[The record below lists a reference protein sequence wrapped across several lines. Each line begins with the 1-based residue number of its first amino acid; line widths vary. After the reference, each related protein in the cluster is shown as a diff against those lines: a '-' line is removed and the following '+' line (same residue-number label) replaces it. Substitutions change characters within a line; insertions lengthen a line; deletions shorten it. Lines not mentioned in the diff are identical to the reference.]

1 MTTMDDNAVIVDTN
15 VLLSAT
21 APLRPLHRAALAVL
35 NDWPNQGIPLT
46 ASRQIL
52 REYLAVATRPVE
64 ANGLNLGTS
73 EALANIKAFRGR
85 IRLLAE
91 WRRGLGS
98 PADPGHKLRLQ
109 GQEDPRRQCRRIGA
123 RRRGSQSGHSQRS
136 RFHPLRGR
144 ARGDRPDGSLAAA
157 VPPEVLAA
165 LAGRVLTEE
174 RLYAASWD
182 HSGLRIGV

>member
-46 ASRQIL
+46 ASSQIL

-85 IRLLAE
+85 IRLLADGE
-91 WRRGLGS
+91 GVW
-98 PADPGHKLRLQ
+98 DRLQ
-109 GQEDPRRQCRRIGA
+109 TLVTSYGCKGKQVHDA
-123 RRRGSQSGHSQRS
+123 NVVAS
-136 RFHPLRGR
+136 
-144 ARGDRPDGSLAAA
+144 ALAAGVA
-157 VPPEVLAA
+157 SLVTANVRDFTRFAAELEVIDLAA
-165 LAGRVLTEE
+165 L
-174 RLYAASWD
+174 
-182 HSGLRIGV
+182 